1 MQSYGM
7 EPGHTPRR
15 GAATMKLWSTP
26 DLMPDLPSG
35 HSKASAASPKGAAM
49 PLDDAAQDEVEMDL
63 GAQPMP
69 KKAWLEYAWSAVGF
83 VAVIIAGYMLYGLLA
98 HTSPHDVSRAFTQIP
113 LHRWILAFGGTLLA
127 YAALAWYDRIA
138 LLHLGKPLNWLFIS
152 LTSFTT
158 YALSHNIGAS
168 VFSGAAVRYRAYSTK
183 GLTAAEVGVLVALT
197 AFTFTLGNVLLAG
210 IVLIC
215 EPGLVARLLHVSEA
229 LARAVGAVTLA
240 TVALY
245 VLGAWLELPP
255 LIIRG
260 FKLVYPRLP
269 IALRQLVAAPLELV
283 GAAAII
289 YFAMPSQGNPGFFVV
304 LSVFIIAF
312 SAGLI
317 SHAPGGLGVFEFSF
331 FKLMPQLTDDQKA
344 GVLAALF
351 VWRLLY
357 LMIPLALG
365 IVVVMVFEKR
375 RHAETV
381 RNLAADGAAKNAAK
395 NTANGGA
402 APPRPPAPSNVVPLE
417 RAAKRKPRQDGV

>member
-1 MQSYGM
+1 
-7 EPGHTPRR
+7 
-15 GAATMKLWSTP
+15 
-26 DLMPDLPSG
+26 MPDLPSG
-35 HSKASAASPKGAAM
+35 HSKVSLLATEGADAPFGSTQGEISADSQSE
-49 PLDDAAQDEVEMDL
+49 PLQKPRAWVE
-63 GAQPMP
+63 
-69 KKAWLEYAWSAVGF
+69 YVWSAVGF
-83 VAVIIAGYMLYGLLA
+83 IAVLIAFYMLYGLLA
-98 HTSPHDVSRAFTQIP
+98 HTSPHDVSRAFAQIP
-113 LHRWILAFGGTLLA
+113 LHRWALAVGGTLLA

-197 AFTFTLGNVLLAG
+197 AFTFTLGNVLLTAV
-210 IVLIC
+210 VLIC
-215 EPGLVARLLHVSEA
+215 EPHLVAHLLHVREG
-229 LARAVGAVTLA
+229 LAQTVGYATL
-240 TVALY
+240 VVIALY

-255 LIIRG
+255 LVIRG

-269 IALRQLVAAPLELV
+269 IALRQLVAAPLELI

-289 YFAMPSQGNPGFFVV
+289 YFAMPTQGNPGFLVV

-317 SHAPGGLGVFEFSF
+317 SHAPGGLGVFEIFF
-331 FKLMPQLTDDQKA
+331 FKLMPQITDDQKA

-357 LMIPLALG
+357 LMIPLGLG

-375 RHAETV
+375 RHAETA
-381 RNLAADGAAKNAAK
+381 RTLAAEAAAKASVAPSPP
-395 NTANGGA
+395 
-402 APPRPPAPSNVVPLE
+402 PPRLPSNVIEL
-417 RAAKRKPRQDGV
+417 AKRKPRVE

>member
-1 MQSYGM
+1 
-7 EPGHTPRR
+7 
-15 GAATMKLWSTP
+15 MKPWINP

-35 HSKASAASPKGAAM
+35 HSKASAASSKGAAM
-49 PLDDAAQDEVEMDL
+49 AHDGRAQEEVATGIEL
-63 GAQPMP
+63 APVQ
-69 KKAWLEYAWSAVGF
+69 KRKAWLEYAWSGIGI
-83 VAVIIAGYMLYGLLA
+83 VAVLVAGYMLYGLLS

-113 LHRWILAFGGTLLA
+113 PYRWALAVGGTLLA

-197 AFTFTLGNVLLAG
+197 AFTFTLGNVLLAA

-215 EPGLVARLLHVSEA
+215 EPGLVARLVHISEGMARTVGGIA
-229 LARAVGAVTLA
+229 LAC
-240 TVALY
+240 VALY
-245 VLGAWLELPP
+245 VLGAWLKLPP
-255 LIIRG
+255 LVIRG

-269 IALRQLVAAPLELV
+269 IALRQLVAAPLELI

-317 SHAPGGLGVFEFSF
+317 SHAPGGLGVFEFLF

-365 IVVVMVFEKR
+365 IVIVMVFEKR
-375 RHAETV
+375 RQTARRV
-381 RNLAADGAAKNAAK
+381 AAAGPPAQM
-395 NTANGGA
+395 
-402 APPRPPAPSNVVPLE
+402 APPARPSNVVPLE
-417 RAAKRKPRQDGV
+417 RAAKRKPRQGEGG

>member
-1 MQSYGM
+1 
-7 EPGHTPRR
+7 
-15 GAATMKLWSTP
+15 
-26 DLMPDLPSG
+26 MPDLPSG
-35 HSKASAASPKGAAM
+35 HSKASRLALESADAPFGSTQGEIPADSQGE
-49 PLDDAAQDEVEMDL
+49 PLQKPRAWVE
-63 GAQPMP
+63 
-69 KKAWLEYAWSAVGF
+69 YVWSAVGF
-83 VAVIIAGYMLYGLLA
+83 IAVLIAFYMLYGLLA

-113 LHRWILAFGGTLLA
+113 PHRWVLAIGGTLLA

-197 AFTFTLGNVLLAG
+197 AFTFTLGNVLLAA

-215 EPGLVARLLHVSEA
+215 EPHLVAPHLHIRDGVA
-229 LARAVGAVTLA
+229 QTVGVATLG
-240 TVALY
+240 VIALY
-245 VLGAWLELPP
+245 VLGAWLELRP
-255 LIIRG
+255 LVIRG

-269 IALRQLVAAPLELV
+269 IALRQLVAAPLELI

-289 YFAMPSQGNPGFFVV
+289 YFAMPTQGNPGFLVV

-317 SHAPGGLGVFEFSF
+317 SHAPGGLGVFEYSF
-331 FKLMPQLTDDQKA
+331 IKLMPQIADDQKA

-375 RHAETV
+375 RHAETA
-381 RNLAADGAAKNAAK
+381 RTLAAEAAAKASV
-395 NTANGGA
+395 
-402 APPRPPAPSNVVPLE
+402 APSPPPPQLPSNVIEL
-417 RAAKRKPRQDGV
+417 AKRKPRVE